1 MENGQSREVNNYANN
16 MPFTQTTYERVKCN
30 GSWVSQ
36 ELPTNLGK
44 TRRFDLL
51 FHPSTFGKKISVT
64 VVNDVGKGGYYALHL
79 SEELRNNKVKRY
91 RLDKTID
98 QKLQFTY
105 FLLVSK
111 KPIVNTAKKKCDTQP
126 DFFCLLQ
133 YLLDDEIIYS
143 KQLRPMEH
151 KCETRNKAKLK

>member
-1 MENGQSREVNNYANN
+1 MESGVNNYANH
-16 MPFTQTTYERVKCN
+16 MLFTQITYERVKCN
-30 GSWVSQ
+30 SSWVHK

-64 VVNDVGKGGYYALHL
+64 VVNDVGKGGYYSLHL
-79 SEELRNNKVKRY
+79 SEELRNKVKRY